1 MPVNDTGM
9 GGAHVDLID
18 RLIGNAEQWADGF
31 NAGELAVQPSL
42 HLAVVACQDS
52 RLDPQSLLG
61 LGPGE
66 AHYMRNAGGTVTDDM
81 IRSLCISQRFLGT
94 REIVL
99 IHHTDC
105 GMLRFTD
112 DELLGDLHRETG
124 VRPAW
129 AVETF
134 KDLDEDLRMSMR
146 RIIRSPFIPH
156 KEHLRGFVYEV
167 ETGHL
172 REVKLNEGRDDHR
185 EAASGWRAGT
195 LD

>member
-1 MPVNDTGM
+1 ME
-9 GGAHVDLID
+9 LID
-18 RLIGNAEQWADGF
+18 QLVTNAESWAKDFHDG
-31 NAGELAVQPSL
+31 ALAVQPSRR
-42 HLAVVACQDS
+42 LAVVACQDS

-112 DELLGDLHRETG
+112 DELLDDLHRETG
-124 VRPAW
+124 LRPTW

-134 KDLDEDLRMSMR
+134 GDLDEDLRMSMR
-146 RIIRSPFIPH
+146 RILTSRFIPYKDH
-156 KEHLRGFVYEV
+156 VRGFVYHV
-167 ETGHL
+167 EDGTL
-172 REVKLNEGRDDHR
+172 REVKLSEGRDEHR
-185 EAASGWRAGT
+185 AAGT
-195 LD
+195 NWRTGNG

>member
-1 MPVNDTGM
+1 MDM
-9 GGAHVDLID
+9 ID
-18 RLIGNAEQWADGF
+18 RLTGNARTWADGF
-31 NAGELAVQPSL
+31 TAGALAVEPSL
-42 HLAVVACQDS
+42 RLAVVACQDS
-52 RLDPQSLLG
+52 RLDPQGLLG

-66 AHYMRNAGGTVTDDM
+66 AHYMRNAGGTVTDDV

-124 VRPAW
+124 VRPTW

-134 KDLDEDLRMSMR
+134 DDLNEDLRMSMR
-146 RIIRSPFIPH
+146 RILRSPFIPH
-156 KEHLRGFVYEV
+156 TDSVRGFVYDV
-167 ETGHL
+167 GTGRL
-172 REVKLNEGRDDHR
+172 REVV
-185 EAASGWRAGT
+185 
-195 LD
+195 LDEDPGGPRG

>member
-1 MPVNDTGM
+1 MAPADDDPMT
-9 GGAHVDLID
+9 LID
-18 RLIGNAEQWADGF
+18 RLVGNAEQWADGF
-31 NAGELAVQPSL
+31 TAGELAVQPSL
-42 HLAVVACQDS
+42 RLAVVACQDS

-105 GMLRFTD
+105 GMLRFKD
-112 DELLGDLHRETG
+112 DDLLDALHRETG
-124 VRPAW
+124 VRPTW

-134 KDLDEDLRMSMR
+134 DDLDEDLRMSMR
-146 RIIRSPFIPH
+146 RILRSPFIPYKDH
-156 KEHLRGFVYEV
+156 VRGFVYEV
-167 ETGHL
+167 ETGTL
-172 REVKLNEGRDDHR
+172 REVHLTEGRDDHR
-185 EAASGWRAGT
+185 EAGADWRAGT

>member
-1 MPVNDTGM
+1 M
-9 GGAHVDLID
+9 DLID
-18 RLIGNAEQWADGF
+18 RLVGNAGEWAEDF
-31 NAGELAVQPSL
+31 TAGELAVQPSL

-105 GMLRFTD
+105 GMLRFSD

-124 VRPAW
+124 LRPTW

-134 KDLDEDLRMSMR
+134 NDLDEDLRMSMR
-146 RIIRSPFIPH
+146 RILRSPFIPY
-156 KEHLRGFVYEV
+156 KDQVRGFVYEV
-167 ETGHL
+167 ETGRL
-172 REVKLNEGRDDHR
+172 REVKLEDGRADHR
-185 EAASGWRAGT
+185 GAAEAWRSGA
-195 LD
+195 